1 MPASDTA
8 PVRPGEELDVQ
19 RLSAYLQGKIPGAE
33 NGIAI
38 EQFPSGHSNLTYLIR
53 ADNVEYVLRRPPFGP
68 IPPKAH
74 DMAREYNVLCAIHPV
89 FPQAPRVFHLCEDTT
104 VIGANFFIMERRHGI
119 VLRDAPPH
127 DAGPSY
133 ARKVSEG
140 FADCLIQL
148 HNIDLAAHGLT
159 ALGRPDGFLER
170 QVRGW
175 ADRWTRAKTEEIPA
189 MEFVIA
195 WLGER
200 VPVPQRPA
208 FVHNDY
214 KLDNLMLNTEDPGR
228 VEAVLDWEMAT
239 TGDPLVDLGLALCYW
254 SPPTS
259 LGAINAVTAGRGWF
273 TRDQF
278 VDRYANGTGLNVSN
292 LRYYE
297 VFGAFKLAV
306 ILQQIYYRFHAG
318 HTRDERFRNFN
329 ERVRDLANAGAAL
342 AAR

>member
-1 MPASDTA
+1 MPVSDTA
-8 PVRPGEELDVQ
+8 PVRPGEELDLR
-19 RLSAYLQGKIPGAE
+19 RLSAYLRGKIQGAD

-53 ADNVEYVLRRPPFGP
+53 ANGVEYVLRRPPFGP

-74 DMAREYNVLCAIHPV
+74 DMAREYNVLRAIHPA
-89 FPQAPRVFHLCEDTT
+89 FPQAPRVFHLCEDAT
-104 VIGANFFIMERRHGI
+104 VIGAIFFIMERRHGI
-119 VLRDAPPH
+119 ILRDAVPPE
-127 DAGPSY
+127 ATPSY
-133 ARKVSEG
+133 ARRVSEG
-140 FADCLIQL
+140 FIDCLIRL
-148 HNIDLAAHGLT
+148 HNVNLADYGLT
-159 ALGRPDGFLER
+159 ALGKPDGFLER

-175 ADRWTRAKTEEIPA
+175 ADRWSHAKTEEIPA
-189 MEFVIA
+189 MEFIIE
-195 WLGER
+195 WLGKEF
-200 VPVPQRPA
+200 PIQQRPA

-214 KLDNLMLNTEDPGR
+214 KLENLMLDPRDPGR

-259 LGAINAVTAGRGWF
+259 LGAINAVTTGDGWF
-273 TRDQF
+273 TRDQL
-278 VDRYANGTGLNVSN
+278 VNRYAKGTGLDVSN

-318 HTRDERFRNFN
+318 HTRDERFRHFN
-329 ERVRDLANAGAAL
+329 ERVRDLANAGAVL